1 MREPNFI
8 KERLTALVL
17 DNPHRITLTV
27 APNPDLDELR
37 KEREAQRLADMRANL
52 DEDAIANVRKLAK
65 DLEQRQNQVDDVS
78 ILPKVGLADIPKDVL
93 TPALDAKPLTE
104 GKRHIVGKAGTNGLV
119 YQQMA
124 LALPTYRGAAKRAA
138 AFVRARVRVGINNAS
153 YLEVQ
158 DRQSATSVVW
168 V

>member
-93 TPALDAKPLTE
+93 TPALT
-104 GKRHIVGKAGTNGLV
+104 RSH
-119 YQQMA
+119 
-124 LALPTYRGAAKRAA
+124 
-138 AFVRARVRVGINNAS
+138 
-153 YLEVQ
+153 
-158 DRQSATSVVW
+158 
-168 V
+168 